1 MFMLSTFHYAI
12 SYPIHTYRD
21 LTTMNTS
28 HIKILRLPAVLQ
40 RIGIARSTLYDWM
53 NPKSPRYDPTFPKQ
67 KRLGRQ
73 SVGWVESEVN
83 DWLLNRQSV

>member
-1 MFMLSTFHYAI
+1 MSSPDIRM
-12 SYPIHTYRD
+12 
-21 LTTMNTS
+21 
-28 HIKILRLPAVLQ
+28 LRLPAVIQ
-40 RIGIARSTLYDWM
+40 RIGVARSTLYDWI

-73 SVGWVESEVN
+73 SVGWVESEIN

>member
-1 MFMLSTFHYAI
+1 MSSPDIRM
-12 SYPIHTYRD
+12 
-21 LTTMNTS
+21 
-28 HIKILRLPAVLQ
+28 LRLPAVIQ
-40 RIGIARSTLYDWM
+40 RIGVARSTLYDWI